1 MRPLERILPCVL
13 SLLLSVLFTASLHA
27 QDKSLHLAIGDP
39 ARKDRE
45 AAVVL
50 DGITDTRSGEVI
62 TPAELPQRLAGA
74 RLVLVGESHTDVDFH
89 RVELRVLEELVR
101 AGRPVFVGLEMYP
114 YPEQRFLDAW
124 VDGRLT
130 EEAFLHDSRWYENW
144 GFNWLYYRD
153 LFLFARDHKLRLFA
167 VNAPRDVVTA
177 VRKKGFKN
185 LTPDESAHI
194 PADID
199 TASPEHRTLFKS
211 FFAAGG
217 DSLHSG
223 MDDAQWDAMIAAQ
236 STWDATMGF
245 NAVKAL
251 REHGGPDTVMVVLVG
266 SGHVVYGLGI
276 QRQAARHFDGRIA
289 TVVPVNVRDDE
300 GHEVKT
306 VQASYAD
313 FVWGLPAATAPAY
326 PSLGLST
333 NPTDP
338 GIGEKAGEKALKVIL
353 VSGETPAEKAGVQVG
368 DVIVSLDGTPVPDK
382 ETLNRL
388 MAAKRWGDAAVLRVR
403 REGETKELRVALRR

>member
-1 MRPLERILPCVL
+1 MTLERILPFVL
-13 SLLLSVLFTASLHA
+13 SLFLVVFLVTALHG

-39 ARKDRE
+39 ARKDKE

-62 TPAELPQRLAGA
+62 TPTELAKRLAGV
-74 RLVLVGESHTDVDFH
+74 RLVLVGESHTDMDFH

-101 AGRPVFVGLEMYP
+101 AGRPVLVGLEMYP

-124 VDGRLT
+124 VDGRLA
-130 EEAFLHDSRWYENW
+130 EEAFLRDSRWYENW

-153 LFLFARDHKLRLFA
+153 LFLFARDHKLRMFA

-177 VRKKGFKN
+177 VRKKGFQN
-185 LTPDESAHI
+185 LTPDEAAHI
-194 PADID
+194 PTDID

-223 MDDAQWDAMIAAQ
+223 MDEAQWDAMIAAQ
-236 STWDATMGF
+236 STWDATMAF

-251 REHGGPDTVMVVLVG
+251 KEHGGPDAVMVVLVG

-289 TVVPVNVRDDE
+289 TVVPLNVRDGE
-300 GHEVKT
+300 GHEVRT

-313 FVWGLPAATAPAY
+313 FVWGVPAQTAPAY
-326 PSLGLST
+326 PALGLST
-333 NPTDP
+333 NPV
-338 GIGEKAGEKALKVIL
+338 AGEKTLKVIL
-353 VSGETPAEKAGVQVG
+353 VSEQTPAEQAGVRVG
-368 DVIVSLDGTPVPDK
+368 DVIVSLDGTAVPDR

-388 MAAKRWGDAAVLRVR
+388 VAAKRWGDAAVLAVR
-403 REGETKELRVALRR
+403 RGGETKELRLALRR